1 MLKKYRPVIGL
12 EVHVEL
18 GTRTKMF
25 CSCSANHFLAEPNT
39 NVCPICMGLPGA
51 MPYAN
56 KKGIMATIKAGLAFG
71 CEINS
76 FSKFDRKHYYYPDL
90 PKGYQISQYELPI
103 CKNGYF
109 DLKESDSKSKKIRIR
124 RIHLEEDTGKLV
136 HRTLE
141 GRKGSLID
149 YNRSGGP
156 LLEMVTEPDFE
167 SANEVDLFLREVQ
180 LAVRYLDISGANM
193 EQGSMRLEANVSLCK
208 EEDVFDL
215 KKGIYPDYKVEL
227 KNINSF
233 RFLKKALEFEFERQA
248 EILSRNEK
256 VVQETRG
263 FDEVKAVTFS
273 QRVKEEAQDYRYFP
287 EPDIPPLTITEDIV
301 EQVQKS
307 LPELPSQRRERLMK
321 DYFLS
326 SNYTELLV
334 SDLKRAEYFERAVI
348 LAKEK
353 DIEINKVVGAMI
365 NQNLDIKFSEPAGL
379 IKYLLEIKN
388 KAFVSAD
395 EVVASIDVVIHENQQ
410 AVLDYQSGKE
420 QILGFLIG
428 QVQRKLKGKGEA
440 SLVSEKIKE
449 KLKS

>member
-1 MLKKYRPVIGL
+1 
-12 EVHVEL
+12 
-18 GTRTKMF
+18 
-25 CSCSANHFLAEPNT
+25 
-39 NVCPICMGLPGA
+39 
-51 MPYAN
+51 
-56 KKGIMATIKAGLAFG
+56 
-71 CEINS
+71 
-76 FSKFDRKHYYYPDL
+76 
-90 PKGYQISQYELPI
+90 
-103 CKNGYF
+103 
-109 DLKESDSKSKKIRIR
+109 
-124 RIHLEEDTGKLV
+124 
-136 HRTLE
+136 
-141 GRKGSLID
+141 
-149 YNRSGGP
+149 
-156 LLEMVTEPDFE
+156 
-167 SANEVDLFLREVQ
+167 
-180 LAVRYLDISGANM
+180 
-193 EQGSMRLEANVSLCK
+193 
-208 EEDVFDL
+208 
-215 KKGIYPDYKVEL
+215 
-227 KNINSF
+227 
-233 RFLKKALEFEFERQA
+233 
-248 EILSRNEK
+248 
-256 VVQETRG
+256 
-263 FDEVKAVTFS
+263 
-273 QRVKEEAQDYRYFP
+273 
-287 EPDIPPLTITEDIV
+287 
-301 EQVQKS
+301 
-307 LPELPSQRRERLMK
+307 MK

>member
-1 MLKKYRPVIGL
+1 
-12 EVHVEL
+12 
-18 GTRTKMF
+18 
-25 CSCSANHFLAEPNT
+25 
-39 NVCPICMGLPGA
+39 
-51 MPYAN
+51 
-56 KKGIMATIKAGLAFG
+56 
-71 CEINS
+71 
-76 FSKFDRKHYYYPDL
+76 
-90 PKGYQISQYELPI
+90 
-103 CKNGYF
+103 
-109 DLKESDSKSKKIRIR
+109 
-124 RIHLEEDTGKLV
+124 
-136 HRTLE
+136 
-141 GRKGSLID
+141 
-149 YNRSGGP
+149 
-156 LLEMVTEPDFE
+156 
-167 SANEVDLFLREVQ
+167 VDLFLREVQ

-334 SDLKRAEYFERAVI
+334 SDLKRAEYFEQAVI